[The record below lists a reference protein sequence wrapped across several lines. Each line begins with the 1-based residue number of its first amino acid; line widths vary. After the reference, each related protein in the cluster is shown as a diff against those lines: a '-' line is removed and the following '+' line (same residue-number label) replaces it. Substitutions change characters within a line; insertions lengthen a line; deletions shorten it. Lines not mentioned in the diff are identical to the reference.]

1 MRHRV
6 VELAGLREFAIRA
19 GDTATPG
26 PGEVQVQVKYV
37 GICGSDIHYFA
48 EGGVGPAK
56 CRYPMVI
63 GHEPTGVIAALGAG
77 VSGWSV
83 GDPVLCEPAIYCYHC
98 EFCLSGRHNVC
109 SHIRFLSTPA
119 EPGFFRDRVNL
130 PAGNL
135 IAQPK
140 GVGLAEATLFEPMAI
155 ILHSMKF
162 AQPAIGDTALVYG
175 AGPIGLLTIAVLKL
189 SGVSRIWCA
198 EPVEHR
204 RDMARA
210 MGADAVFDPAATDV
224 PKQIR
229 ADTANRGV
237 DIAIDCATQG
247 ETINQCL
254 RAARSAG
261 RVVVTG
267 IPSTLDYCLDIHA
280 LRVKELYFYTVRRS
294 NHETHAGVHLLEE
307 HPKLLGGIVTHTRPI
322 ETVNDTFRMVEHYE
336 DGVGKAVLAF

>member
-1 MRHRV
+1 MSYRV
-6 VELAGLREFAIRA
+6 VELAGLREFAIRET
-19 GDTATPG
+19 TAPPPA

-77 VSGWSV
+77 VSGWQV
-83 GDPVLCEPAIYCYHC
+83 GDAVLCEPAIYCYHC

-109 SHIRFLSTPA
+109 SNIRFLSAPA

-130 PAGNL
+130 PVGNL
-135 IAQPK
+135 LAPPK

-162 AQPAIGDTALVYG
+162 ARPEIGDTALVYG

-198 EPVEHR
+198 EPVAHR

-210 MGADAVFDPAATDV
+210 LGADVVFDPAGTDV
-224 PKQIR
+224 PKQILS
-229 ADTANRGV
+229 DTFQRGV
-237 DIAIDCATQG
+237 DIAVDCATQG

-254 RAARSAG
+254 RSARNAG

-267 IPSTLDYCLDIHA
+267 IPSTLDYPLDIHA

-294 NHETHAGVHLLEE
+294 NHEGHAGIRLLEE
-307 HPKLLGGIVTHTRPI
+307 HPKLLGGIVTHARPI
-322 ETVNDTFRMVEHYE
+322 ETVNDTFRMVEGYE
-336 DGVGKAVLAF
+336 DGVGKAVLAL